1 MEAMKIHERVRVFAD
16 FNGQHVRPVAFQWGG
31 KRYDVQR
38 VNLVYR
44 RRLGARY
51 VWCFAVSDV
60 AQNFVIIYDPET
72 LQWTLEE
79 VSGMLP

>member
-1 MEAMKIHERVRVFAD
+1 MEHQKLRENVRVYAD

-31 KRYDVQR
+31 KRYDVER

-51 VWCFAVSDV
+51 VWCFAVSDE
-60 AQNFVIIYDPET
+60 AHNFVLMYDPES
-72 LQWTLEE
+72 LRWILEE
-79 VSGMLP
+79 VSTAV